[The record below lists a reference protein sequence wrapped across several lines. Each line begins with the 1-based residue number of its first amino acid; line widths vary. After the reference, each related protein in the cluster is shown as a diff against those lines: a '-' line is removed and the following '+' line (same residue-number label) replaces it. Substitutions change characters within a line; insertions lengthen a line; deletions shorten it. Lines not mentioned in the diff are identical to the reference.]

1 MVLNYNYKSLC
12 IGLLLVAALSGGG
25 NVIAQEM
32 ERRVPASLLEVKLS
46 YAPLVKKVSPAV
58 VNIYTRKVVKSRQ
71 STFFDHPLFRDFF
84 KDNRGFG
91 MPQER
96 VLGSLGSGVIV
107 KPNGIIITN
116 NHVIKGADEITVVL
130 ADRREFA
137 AEVVMTDAGTDLAVL
152 RIQSG
157 DELLSYVSLA
167 NSDTVEV
174 GDIVLAIGNPFGI
187 GQTVTSGIVSAQA
200 RTQKGISE
208 FGFFIQTD
216 AAINPGNSGGALIG
230 LDGKLMGVNTAI
242 YSRTGTSN
250 GIGFAI
256 PANMVRS
263 VLTAALDGGTLVRP
277 WMGFG
282 GQTVSSDIASSM
294 GLDRPGGVIV
304 DNLYPN
310 GPAEISGLDVGD
322 VIMGIDGYEVID
334 DGSLQFRI
342 ATKKAGETVKLV
354 VLKEGRPEE
363 LQLQLDLPPESPL
376 RSITK
381 LDGDHPFRGVTIA
394 NLSPRYNEE
403 IHIST
408 MKKGVM
414 IIAIDGKTPAAQYGY
429 LRPGDVFV
437 LVNGQRIN
445 TVANL
450 NAALEDKRETYIFRV
465 ERKGRSLEC
474 GIKGRSIRCGE
485 IR

>member
-1 MVLNYNYKSLC
+1 MVKNSSFKSIC
-12 IGLLLVAALSGGG
+12 ITLAFLTGLSSAAL
-25 NVIAQEM
+25 AQDI
-32 ERRVPASLLEVKLS
+32 ERRVPNSVMEVKLS

-84 KDNRGFG
+84 KDDRSFG

-116 NHVIKGADEITVVL
+116 NHVINGADEITVVL

-137 AEVVMTDAGTDLAVL
+137 AEVVLADAGTDLAVL

-157 DELLSYVSLA
+157 DERLSFIPLA
-167 NSDTVEV
+167 DSDTIEV

-187 GQTVTSGIVSAQA
+187 GQTVTSGIVSAAA

-230 LDGKLMGVNTAI
+230 LDGELMGVNTAI

-256 PANMVRS
+256 PANMVKS
-263 VLTAALDGGTLVRP
+263 VLSAALDGGTLVRP
-277 WMGFG
+277 WMGFQ
-282 GQTVSSDIASSM
+282 GQTVSSDIAASM

-304 DNLYPN
+304 DSLYPG
-310 GPAEISGLDVGD
+310 GPAEKAGIDVGD
-322 VIMGIDGYEVID
+322 VILAIDEHEVID

-342 ATKKAGETVKLV
+342 ATKSIDDTVMLV
-354 VLKEGRPEE
+354 VLKQGSPTE
-363 LQLQLDLPPESPL
+363 LALKLNLPPENPA

-381 LDGDHPFRGVTIA
+381 LDGKHPFQGVTVA

-403 IHIST
+403 IHIDS
-408 MKKGVM
+408 MKTGV
-414 IIAIDGKTPAAQYGY
+414 IITAIDGATPAAQYGY
-429 LRPGDVFV
+429 VRLGDVFV
-437 LVNGQRIN
+437 LVNSQRID
-445 TVANL
+445 TVADL
-450 NAALEDKRETYIFRV
+450 MRSLEATSEQYIFRV
-465 ERKGRSLEC
+465 ERQGRLLEC
-474 GIKGRSIRCGE
+474 GIQGRSIRCGE

>member
-1 MVLNYNYKSLC
+1 MMK
-12 IGLLLVAALSGGG
+12 IGLRALSIGLTLVVGLSG
-25 NVIAQEM
+25 IAQAQDTN
-32 ERRVPASLLEVKLS
+32 RRVPTSAMEVKLS

-58 VNIYTRKVVKSRQ
+58 VNIYTRKVVKSRR
-71 STFFDHPLFRDFF
+71 SSFFDHPLFRDFF
-84 KDNRGFG
+84 QDNRGFG

-107 KPNGIIITN
+107 KPNGIIVTN

-137 AEVVMTDAGTDLAVL
+137 AEVVMADAGTDLAVL
-152 RIQSG
+152 RIESG
-157 DELLSYVSLA
+157 DEVLSYVSLA
-167 NSDTVEV
+167 NSDTIEV

-230 LDGKLMGVNTAI
+230 LDGQLMGVNTAI

-256 PANMVRS
+256 PANMVKS

-282 GQTVSSDIASSM
+282 GQTVSSDIATSM

-310 GPAEISGLDVGD
+310 GPAESAGLDVGD

-342 ATKKAGETVKLV
+342 ATKNAGEIVKLV

-363 LQLQLDLPPESPL
+363 LSLMLDLPPEDPP

-381 LDGDHPFRGVTIA
+381 LDGDHPFRGVTVA

-408 MKKGVM
+408 LKKGVM
-414 IIAIDGKTPAAQYGY
+414 VIAVDGSTPAAQYGY

-437 LVNGQRIN
+437 LINGQRIN
-445 TVANL
+445 TVANI
-450 NAALEDKRETYIFRV
+450 NAALEDTIETYIFRV
-465 ERKGRSLEC
+465 ERQGRLLEC

>member
-1 MVLNYNYKSLC
+1 MVMK
-12 IGLLLVAALSGGG
+12 IGLRSLSIGLTLAIGLCG
-25 NVIAQEM
+25 IAQAQDTN
-32 ERRVPASLLEVKLS
+32 RRVPTSAMEVKLS

-58 VNIYTRKVVKSRQ
+58 VNIYTRKVVKSRR
-71 STFFDHPLFRDFF
+71 SSFFDHPLFRDFF
-84 KDNRGFG
+84 QDNRGFG

-107 KPNGIIITN
+107 KPNGIIVTN

-130 ADRREFA
+130 ADRREFP
-137 AEVVMTDAGTDLAVL
+137 AEVVMADAGTDLAVL
-152 RIQSG
+152 RIETG
-157 DELLSYVSLA
+157 DEQLSYVSLA

-230 LDGKLMGVNTAI
+230 LDGQLMGVNTAI

-256 PANMVRS
+256 PANMVKS
-263 VLTAALDGGTLVRP
+263 VLTAALDGGRLVRP

-294 GLDRPGGVIV
+294 GLDRPGGVID

-310 GPAEISGLDVGD
+310 GPAESAGLDVGD

-342 ATKKAGETVKLV
+342 ATKKAGESVKLV

-363 LQLQLDLPPESPL
+363 LRLMLDLPPEDPP

-414 IIAIDGKTPAAQYGY
+414 IIAVDGATPAAQYGY

-445 TVANL
+445 TVANI
-450 NAALEDKRETYIFRV
+450 NSALEASSETYIFRV
-465 ERKGRSLEC
+465 ERKGRLLEC

>member
-1 MVLNYNYKSLC
+1 MK
-12 IGLLLVAALSGGG
+12 IGLRSLSIGLTLVVGLCG
-25 NVIAQEM
+25 VVQAQEM

-107 KPNGIIITN
+107 KPNGIIVTN

-137 AEVVMTDAGTDLAVL
+137 AEVVMADAGTDLAVL
-152 RIQSG
+152 RIQTG
-157 DELLSYVSLA
+157 DEQLSYISLA
-167 NSDTVEV
+167 NSDMVEV

-263 VLTAALDGGTLVRP
+263 VLRAALDGGTLVRP

-310 GPAEISGLDVGD
+310 GPAEMSGLDVGD

-342 ATKKAGETVKLV
+342 ATKKAGEIVKLA
-354 VLKEGRPEE
+354 VLKEGSPKE
-363 LQLQLDLPPESPL
+363 LQLQLDLPPENPL

-450 NAALEDKRETYIFRV
+450 NAAMEDKRETYIFRV
-465 ERKGRSLEC
+465 ERKGRLLEC

>member
-1 MVLNYNYKSLC
+1 MNASLKSIC
-12 IGLLLVAALSGGG
+12 VGLALATGLSGA
-25 NVIAQEM
+25 VLAQDT
-32 ERRVPASLLEVKLS
+32 ERRVPTSEMEIKLS

-58 VNIYTRKVVKSRQ
+58 VNIYTRKVIKERR

-84 KDNRGFG
+84 KDDRSFG

-96 VLGSLGSGVIV
+96 VLRSLGSGVIV

-130 ADRREFA
+130 ADRREFE
-137 AEVVMTDAGTDLAVL
+137 AEVVLADAGTDLAVL

-157 DELLSYVSLA
+157 DERLAHVALA

-187 GQTVTSGIVSAQA
+187 GQTVTSGIVSAAA

-230 LDGKLMGVNTAI
+230 LDGELMGVNTAI

-256 PANMVRS
+256 PANMVKS
-263 VLTAALDGGTLVRP
+263 VLSAALDGGTLVRP
-277 WMGFG
+277 WMGFQ

-294 GLDRPGGVIV
+294 GLDRPGGVII
-304 DNLYPN
+304 DSLYPD
-310 GPAEISGLDVGD
+310 GPAERAGLDVGD
-322 VIMGIDGYEVID
+322 VIMAIDGHEIID

-342 ATKKAGETVKLV
+342 ATKAIDETVELI
-354 VLKEGRPEE
+354 VLKEGSPTE
-363 LQLQLDLPPESPL
+363 LTLKLDLPPENPP

-381 LDGDHPFRGVTIA
+381 LDGKHPFQGVTVA

-403 IHIST
+403 INIDS
-408 MKKGVM
+408 MKTGVL
-414 IIAIDGKTPAAQYGY
+414 IIAIDGATPAAQYGY
-429 LRPGDVFV
+429 VRPGDRFV
-437 LVNGQRIN
+437 LVNDRRID
-445 TVANL
+445 TVADL
-450 NAALEDKRETYIFRV
+450 AGALENASEQYIFRV
-465 ERKGRSLEC
+465 ERQGRLLEC